1 MLKVYK
7 GTVSKP
13 LKNPVVSIGVFD
25 GVHRGHTA
33 VVETIIRRSEEM
45 DGEPVIVTFWPHPR
59 IVLGKTPEKLKFL
72 TTLHEKRMRLESLGI
87 RHLLIIPFSP
97 DLSLL
102 PACEF
107 VKKYLAEGM
116 GLKHLVFG
124 HDHHFGRGREGSFEN
139 MKDCARKLDFT
150 IEQVEPLFY
159 KGERIS
165 SSSVRMAL
173 LSGNIRLANS
183 LLGYPYTME
192 GKIVGGLKIGRK
204 IGFPTANM
212 HIDDPHKLVPS
223 TGVYAVEVE
232 AGEKLLRGMMNIGYR
247 PTLTKNK
254 DNKILEVHIIDFN
267 GNIYNRNLQVRFI
280 ERVRDEKEF
289 SGLKELKDQLE
300 KDKQKIKELFSKY
313 RP

>member
-1 MLKVYK
+1 MLKVYR
-7 GTVSKP
+7 GAVSKR

-25 GVHRGHTA
+25 GVHRGHSA

-59 IVLGKTPEKLKFL
+59 IVLGKTPEKLKLL
-72 TTLHEKRMRLESLGI
+72 TTLHEKRVRLESLGV
-87 RHLLIIPFSP
+87 RHFLIIPFSG

-107 VKKYLAEGM
+107 VKKYLVAGM

-124 HDHHFGRGREGSFEN
+124 HDNHFGRGREGSFEN

-192 GKIVGGLKIGRK
+192 GKIVGGMKIGRK
-204 IGFPTANM
+204 LGFPTANM

-223 TGVYAVEVE
+223 TGVYAVGVE
-232 AGEKLLRGMMNIGYR
+232 AGKKLFRGMMNIGYR
-247 PTLTKNK
+247 PTLKRRRDHK
-254 DNKILEVHIIDFN
+254 VLEVHIIDFK
-267 GNIYNRNLQVRFI
+267 GDIYNRNLQIRFI
-280 ERVRDEKEF
+280 ERIRDEKEF
-289 SGLKELKDQLE
+289 AGLEELKGQLK
-300 KDKQKIKELFSKY
+300 KDKEKITELFSKLK
-313 RP
+313 P